1 MSTKQQTLL
10 GLLAIAAMAVLG
22 FYTLFLT
29 DVNLFGEP
37 IQIVVEF
44 EDANGLREGDAVLVA
59 GLRVGRVK
67 AMTFDARA
75 PREKRITVLLNLDQ
89 DIPLFED
96 YNVLI
101 EESTL
106 LGGRNVSIL
115 PGQAH
120 LPQISIDTGT
130 PLRGNLAPNP
140 IDSLKSFSV
149 ILDENRGSIENIFSN
164 FSDISQ
170 DLRDGRGMLGRVLT
184 DDELSSEFEDLVTEF
199 TKVGKNMR
207 ELSDRLTAGE
217 GTLGKLFTS
226 NDMYASLTA
235 TIDGLAKISEG
246 LEEGRGVAGKLL
258 NDPELAAEVDR
269 AVRNFTAMSDDLRA
283 GKGTIGKLLADGE
296 TADNISAISE
306 DVRTITKQIRDGQGS
321 IGKIWASDELYQNLL
336 SFSERIDRVTAGLEE
351 GEGTLAKLLTDDELY
366 REVLTSV
373 KLLNRSLEDYREAAP
388 VSTFT
393 SVLFNVF

>member
-37 IQIVVEF
+37 VQLVVEF

-115 PGQAH
+115 PGQAD
-120 LPQISIDTGT
+120 LPQIAPDPGT

-226 NDMYASLTA
+226 NEMYESLTT
-235 TIDGLAKISEG
+235 TIDGLAKIAEN
-246 LEEGRGVAGKLL
+246 LESGNGVAGKLL
-258 NDPELAAEVDR
+258 YDKELAEEIDR
-269 AVRNFTAMSDDLRA
+269 ALRNFTAMSDDLRA

-296 TADNISAISE
+296 AADNITAISD
-306 DVRTITKQIRDGQGS
+306 DVRAITKQIRDGQGS

-336 SFSERIDRVTAGLEE
+336 SFSERIDRVTSNLEE